1 MPGSIYA
8 TTSSLGRRRRT
19 VSKPLHSHRPHA
31 LSHRLHSL
39 PARSE
44 QSVDC
49 EASLCS
55 VAPAHLSQLKTPFQG
70 HNRCECTSLSQ
81 INSSV
86 PAKGQD
92 FSAHLCSS
100 EPGLCFYTG
109 RSACSS
115 TATLTS
121 QGTTLPGTGD
131 LKLLDHVDHFMFNV
145 TPAHSHP
152 SLSGPPKPSQPLSIT
167 TTSPS
172 HYSHPRPWATAT
184 RLASPGSPNSPYL
197 DPKKPEEP
205 WFSESLLGAPRLSSA
220 VSGPI

>member
-1 MPGSIYA
+1 MVFNLPF
-8 TTSSLGRRRRT
+8 SS
-19 VSKPLHSHRPHA
+19 
-31 LSHRLHSL
+31 
-39 PARSE
+39 
-44 QSVDC
+44 
-49 EASLCS
+49 
-55 VAPAHLSQLKTPFQG
+55 PFQG
-70 HNRCECTSLSQ
+70 HNRCKSTSLSQ
-81 INSSV
+81 INSSI

-121 QGTTLPGTGD
+121 QGTTLTGTGD
-131 LKLLDHVDHFMFNV
+131 LKVLDHVDHFMFNV

-220 VSGPI
+220 VSEFSCVAEPHYRNCAESTFWHCLQETLKAKLGT